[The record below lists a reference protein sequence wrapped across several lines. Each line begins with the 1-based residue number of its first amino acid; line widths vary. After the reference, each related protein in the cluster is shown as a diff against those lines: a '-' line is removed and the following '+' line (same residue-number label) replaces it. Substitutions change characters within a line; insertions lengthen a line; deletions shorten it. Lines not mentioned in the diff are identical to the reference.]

1 MHFIIDEL
9 KIIYNVNK
17 KLKGNIVPDV
27 KVSFVVPVFNKEEH
41 IRDCLNSLIFQ
52 DMGDVEIVVIDDGS
66 SDNTPQILKEYED
79 KITLK
84 TKSNA
89 GVSAA
94 RNDGIS
100 LAKGKYTICVDAD
113 DYIEKDY
120 ASSVYDIAEKF
131 DADIVIT
138 DMRKVYSDKKLFLK
152 DFETKEDG
160 VIDKS
165 EYLKRLLASRHNKV
179 LHNAANKAIRT
190 EILKENLFP
199 VGITQ
204 AEDFHVVVRNV
215 IASKTLVKLNRT
227 FYNYN
232 IGENNTSGFE
242 KLKAVMDHKFVY
254 DDIISILK
262 NKNLALEM
270 VSDLEFRKIKS
281 VYMPAISAIPNL
293 KNSSYVKALD
303 LFYEDIDSIISSAG
317 FSKLRLKQRI
327 LLKVLKNVKS
337 YENVSKILKIFNTI
351 NGFLS
356 NKKMKEFKE

>member
-1 MHFIIDEL
+1 M
-9 KIIYNVNK
+9 
-17 KLKGNIVPDV
+17 PDV
-27 KVSFVVPVFNKEEH
+27 KISFVVPVFNKKEH
-41 IRDCLNSLIFQ
+41 IRDCLNSLISQ
-52 DMGDVEIVVIDDGS
+52 DMDGIEIIVINDGS
-66 SDNTPQILKEYED
+66 TDNTLEILEEYKD
-79 KITLK
+79 KIILK

-94 RNDGIS
+94 RNDGIL
-100 LAKGKYTICVDAD
+100 LANGKYTICIDAD
-113 DYIEKDY
+113 DYVEKDY
-120 ASSVYDIAEKF
+120 ASCVYDIAKKF
-131 DADIVIT
+131 DADMVIT
-138 DMRKVYSDKKLFLK
+138 DMCKVYGNKKLFLK
-152 DFETKEDG
+152 DFETKEDS
-160 VIDKS
+160 VIDKN
-165 EYLKRLLASRHNKV
+165 EYLKKLLASRHNKV
-179 LHNAANKAIRT
+179 LHNVANKAIRT

-204 AEDFHVVVRNV
+204 AEDFHTVVRNV
-215 IASKTLVKLNRT
+215 IASKTLVKLNKA
-227 FYNYN
+227 FYYYK
-232 IGENNTSGFE
+232 IGDNNTAGFE

-270 VSDLEFRKIKS
+270 VPDLEFRKIKS
-281 VYMPAISAIPNL
+281 VYMPAISARPNL
-293 KNSSYVKALD
+293 NNSSYVKALD
-303 LFYEDIDSIISSAG
+303 LFYEDIDSIINSVG

>member
-1 MHFIIDEL
+1 MHGVKISFI
-9 KIIYNVNK
+9 
-17 KLKGNIVPDV
+17 
-27 KVSFVVPVFNKEEH
+27 VPVFNKEEH
-41 IRDCLNSLIFQ
+41 IRGCLNSLISQ
-52 DMGDVEIVVIDDGS
+52 DTDDIEIIVIDDGS
-66 SDNTPQILKEYED
+66 SDDTPKILKEYED
-79 KITLK
+79 KIVLK

-94 RNDGIS
+94 RNDGIL
-100 LAKGKYTICVDAD
+100 LAKGKYTICIDAD
-113 DYIEKDY
+113 DYVEKDY
-120 ASSVYDIAEKF
+120 ASSVYGIAEKF

-138 DMRKVYSDKKLFLK
+138 DMCKIYGDKKLFLK

-179 LHNAANKAIRT
+179 LHNAANKAIKT
-190 EILKENLFP
+190 KILKENLFP
-199 VGITQ
+199 IGITQ
-204 AEDFHVVVRNV
+204 AEDFHTVVRNV
-215 IASKTLVKLNRT
+215 IASKILVKLNRT

-232 IGENNTSGFE
+232 IGENNTGGFE
-242 KLKAVMDHKFVY
+242 KLKAVVDHKFVY
-254 DDIISILK
+254 EDIISILR

-270 VSDLEFRKIKS
+270 VPDLEFRKIKS

-317 FSKLRLKQRI
+317 FLKLRLKHRI
-327 LLKVLKNVKS
+327 LIKMLKNVKS

>member
-1 MHFIIDEL
+1 M
-9 KIIYNVNK
+9 
-17 KLKGNIVPDV
+17 PDV
-27 KVSFVVPVFNKEEH
+27 KISFVVPVFNKEEH
-41 IRDCLNSLIFQ
+41 IRDCLNSLISQ
-52 DMGDVEIVVIDDGS
+52 DFTYIEIIVIDDGS

-79 KITLK
+79 KIILK
-84 TKSNA
+84 TKSNT

-94 RNDGIS
+94 RNDGIL
-100 LAKGKYTICVDAD
+100 LAKGKYTICIDAD
-113 DYIEKDY
+113 DCVEKDY

-138 DMRKVYSDKKLFLK
+138 DMCKVYSDKKLFLK

-179 LHNAANKAIRT
+179 LHNAANKAIKT
-190 EILKENLFP
+190 KILKENLFP

-215 IASKTLVKLNRT
+215 IASKTLVKLNRA

-254 DDIISILK
+254 EDIISILK
-262 NKNLALEM
+262 NKDLALEM
-270 VSDLEFRKIKS
+270 VPDLELRKIKS
-281 VYMPAISAIPNL
+281 VYMPAISSRPNL

-303 LFYEDIDSIISSAG
+303 LFYKDIDWIINSDG
-317 FSKLRLKQRI
+317 FLKLRLKHRI

>member
-1 MHFIIDEL
+1 M
-9 KIIYNVNK
+9 
-17 KLKGNIVPDV
+17 PDV
-27 KVSFVVPVFNKEEH
+27 KISFVVPVFNKKEH
-41 IRDCLNSLIFQ
+41 IRDCLNSLISQ
-52 DMGDVEIVVIDDGS
+52 DTDDIEIIVINDGS
-66 SDNTPQILKEYED
+66 TDNTLEILEEYKD
-79 KITLK
+79 KIILK

-94 RNDGIS
+94 RKDSIL
-100 LAKGKYTICVDAD
+100 LASGKYTICVDAD
-113 DYIEKDY
+113 DYVEKDY
-120 ASSVYDIAEKF
+120 ASCVYDIAEKF

-138 DMRKVYSDKKLFLK
+138 DMCKVYDYKKLLFK

-160 VIDKS
+160 VIDKN

-190 EILKENLFP
+190 KILKENLFP

-204 AEDFHVVVRNV
+204 AEDFHTVVRNV
-215 IASKTLVKLNRT
+215 ITSKTLVKLNKA
-227 FYNYN
+227 FYCYK
-232 IGENNTSGFE
+232 IGNNNTAGFE

-270 VSDLEFRKIKS
+270 VPDLELRKIKS
-281 VYMPAISAIPNL
+281 VYMPAILARPNL

-303 LFYEDIDSIISSAG
+303 LFYEDSDSIISSAG

-327 LLKVLKNVKS
+327 LLKVLKNIKS

>member
-1 MHFIIDEL
+1 M
-9 KIIYNVNK
+9 
-17 KLKGNIVPDV
+17 PDV
-27 KVSFVVPVFNKEEH
+27 KISFVVPVFNKKEH
-41 IRDCLNSLIFQ
+41 IRDCLNSLISQ
-52 DMGDVEIVVIDDGS
+52 DMDDIEIIVINDGS
-66 SDNTPQILKEYED
+66 TDNTLEILEEYKD
-79 KITLK
+79 KIILK

-94 RNDGIS
+94 RNDGIL
-100 LAKGKYTICVDAD
+100 LASGKYTICVDAD
-113 DYIEKDY
+113 DYVEKDY
-120 ASSVYDIAEKF
+120 ASCVYDIAEKF

-138 DMRKVYSDKKLFLK
+138 DMCKVYDYKKLFLK

-160 VIDKS
+160 VIYKN
-165 EYLKRLLASRHNKV
+165 EYLKKLLASRHNKV

-204 AEDFHVVVRNV
+204 AEDFHAVVRNV
-215 IASKTLVKLNRT
+215 IASKTLVKLNKA
-227 FYNYN
+227 FYCYK
-232 IGENNTSGFE
+232 IGNNNTAGFE

-270 VSDLEFRKIKS
+270 VPDLELRKIKS
-281 VYMPAISAIPNL
+281 VYMPAISARPNL
-293 KNSSYVKALD
+293 NNSSYVKALD
-303 LFYEDIDSIISSAG
+303 LFYEDIDSIINSSG

-327 LLKVLKNVKS
+327 LLKVLKNIKS

>member
-1 MHFIIDEL
+1 M
-9 KIIYNVNK
+9 
-17 KLKGNIVPDV
+17 PDV
-27 KVSFVVPVFNKEEH
+27 KISFVVPVFNKEEH
-41 IRDCLNSLIFQ
+41 IRDCLNSLISQ
-52 DMGDVEIVVIDDGS
+52 DFTDIEIIVIDDGS

-79 KITLK
+79 KIILK
-84 TKSNA
+84 TKSNT

-94 RNDGIS
+94 RNDGIL
-100 LAKGKYTICVDAD
+100 LAKEKYTICIDAD
-113 DYIEKDY
+113 DCVEKDY

-138 DMRKVYSDKKLFLK
+138 DMCKVYSDKKLFLK

-179 LHNAANKAIRT
+179 LHNAANKAIKT
-190 EILKENLFP
+190 KILKENLFP

-215 IASKTLVKLNRT
+215 IASKTLVKLNRA

-254 DDIISILK
+254 EDIISILK
-262 NKNLALEM
+262 NKDLALEM
-270 VSDLEFRKIKS
+270 VPDLELRKIKS
-281 VYMPAISAIPNL
+281 VYMPAISSRPNL

-303 LFYEDIDSIISSAG
+303 LFYKDIDWIINSDG
-317 FSKLRLKQRI
+317 FLKLRLKHRI

-356 NKKMKEFKE
+356 NKKRKEFKE

>member
-1 MHFIIDEL
+1 MKISFI
-9 KIIYNVNK
+9 
-17 KLKGNIVPDV
+17 
-27 KVSFVVPVFNKEEH
+27 VPVFNKEEH
-41 IRDCLNSLIFQ
+41 IRDCLNSLISQ
-52 DMGDVEIVVIDDGS
+52 DFTDIEIIVVDDGS

-79 KITLK
+79 KIILK

-94 RNDGIS
+94 RNDGIM
-100 LAKGKYTICVDAD
+100 LASGKYTICVDAD
-113 DYIEKDY
+113 DYVEKDY

-138 DMRKVYSDKKLFLK
+138 DMCKVYSDKTLFFK
-152 DFETKEDG
+152 DFDTKEDG
-160 VIDKS
+160 IIDKN
-165 EYLKRLLASRHNKV
+165 EYLKRLASRHNKV
-179 LHNAANKAIRT
+179 LHNAANKAIKT
-190 EILKENLFP
+190 KILKENLFP

-204 AEDFHVVVRNV
+204 AEDFHAVVRNV

-232 IGENNTSGFE
+232 IGENNTGGFE
-242 KLKAVMDHKFVY
+242 KLKAVVDHKFVY
-254 DDIISILK
+254 EDIISILK

-270 VSDLEFRKIKS
+270 VPDLEFRKIKS

-317 FSKLRLKQRI
+317 FLKLRLKHRI
-327 LLKVLKNVKS
+327 LIKMLKNVKS

>member
-1 MHFIIDEL
+1 M
-9 KIIYNVNK
+9 
-17 KLKGNIVPDV
+17 PDV
-27 KVSFVVPVFNKEEH
+27 KISFVVPVFNKKEH
-41 IRDCLNSLIFQ
+41 IGDCLNSLISQ
-52 DMGDVEIVVIDDGS
+52 DMDDIEIIVVDDGS
-66 SDNTPQILKEYED
+66 NDGTSQILKEYED
-79 KITLK
+79 KIILK

-94 RNDGIS
+94 RNDGIL
-100 LAKGKYTICVDAD
+100 LASGKYTICIDAD
-113 DYIEKDY
+113 DYVEKGY
-120 ASSVYDIAEKF
+120 ALCVYDIAEKF
-131 DADIVIT
+131 GADIVIT
-138 DMRKVYSDKKLFLK
+138 DMYKVYGNKKLFLK

-160 VIDKS
+160 VIYKN
-165 EYLKRLLASRHNKV
+165 EYLKKLLASRHNKV

-204 AEDFHVVVRNV
+204 AEDFHTVVRNV
-215 IASKTLVKLNRT
+215 IASKTLVKLNKA
-227 FYNYN
+227 FYCYK
-232 IGENNTSGFE
+232 IGDNNTAGFE
-242 KLKAVMDHKFVY
+242 KLKAAMDHKFVY

-270 VSDLEFRKIKS
+270 VPDLELRKIKS
-281 VYMPAISAIPNL
+281 VYMPAILARPNL

-303 LFYEDIDSIISSAG
+303 LFYADIDSIINSSG

-327 LLKVLKNVKS
+327 LLKVLKNVKL

-356 NKKMKEFKE
+356 NTKMKEFKE

>member
-1 MHFIIDEL
+1 MS
-9 KIIYNVNK
+9 
-17 KLKGNIVPDV
+17 DV
-27 KVSFVVPVFNKEEH
+27 KISFVVPVFNKKEH
-41 IRDCLNSLIFQ
+41 IRDCLNSLISQ
-52 DMGDVEIVVIDDGS
+52 DMDDIEIIVVDDGS
-66 SDNTPQILKEYED
+66 NDGTSQILKEYED
-79 KITLK
+79 KIILK

-94 RNDGIS
+94 RNDGIL

-113 DYIEKDY
+113 DYVEKDY
-120 ASSVYDIAEKF
+120 ASCVYNIAKKF

-138 DMRKVYSDKKLFLK
+138 DMCKVYGNKKLFLK

-160 VIDKS
+160 VIDKN
-165 EYLKRLLASRHNKV
+165 EYLKKLLASRHNKV

-204 AEDFHVVVRNV
+204 AEDFHAVVRNV
-215 IASKTLVKLNRT
+215 IASKTLVKLNKA
-227 FYNYN
+227 FYYYK
-232 IGENNTSGFE
+232 IGDNNTAGFE

-270 VSDLEFRKIKS
+270 VPDLELRKIKS
-281 VYMPAISAIPNL
+281 VYMPAISARPNL

-303 LFYEDIDSIISSAG
+303 LFYADIDSIINSAG

>member
-1 MHFIIDEL
+1 LYFIIDEL

-17 KLKGNIVPDV
+17 KLKGSIVPGV
-27 KVSFVVPVFNKEEH
+27 KISFIVPVFNKEEH
-41 IRDCLNSLIFQ
+41 IRACLNSLISQ
-52 DMGDVEIVVIDDGS
+52 DLAEIEIIVVDDGS
-66 SDNTPQILKEYED
+66 SDDTSKILKEYED
-79 KITLK
+79 TIILK

-94 RNDGIS
+94 RNDGIM
-100 LAKGKYTICVDAD
+100 LASGKYTICVDAD
-113 DYIEKDY
+113 DYVEKDY

-138 DMRKVYSDKKLFLK
+138 DMCKVYSDKTLFFK
-152 DFETKEDG
+152 DFDTKEDG
-160 VIDKS
+160 IIDKN
-165 EYLKRLLASRHNKV
+165 EYLKRLASRHNKV
-179 LHNAANKAIRT
+179 LHNAANKAIKT
-190 EILKENLFP
+190 KILKENLFP

-204 AEDFHVVVRNV
+204 AEDFHAVVRNV

-232 IGENNTSGFE
+232 IGENNTGGFE
-242 KLKAVMDHKFVY
+242 KLKAVVDHKFVY
-254 DDIISILK
+254 EDIISILK

-270 VSDLEFRKIKS
+270 VPDLEFRKIKS

-317 FSKLRLKQRI
+317 FLKLRLKHRI
-327 LLKVLKNVKS
+327 LIKMLKNVKS

>member
-1 MHFIIDEL
+1 M
-9 KIIYNVNK
+9 
-17 KLKGNIVPDV
+17 PDV
-27 KVSFVVPVFNKEEH
+27 KISFVVPVFNKEEH
-41 IRDCLNSLIFQ
+41 IRDCLNSLISQ
-52 DMGDVEIVVIDDGS
+52 DFTDIEIIVIDDGS

-79 KITLK
+79 KIILK
-84 TKSNA
+84 TKSNT

-94 RNDGIS
+94 RNDGIL
-100 LAKGKYTICVDAD
+100 LAKGKYTICIDAD
-113 DYIEKDY
+113 DCVEKDY

-138 DMRKVYSDKKLFLK
+138 DMCKVYSDKKLFLK

-179 LHNAANKAIRT
+179 LHNAANKAIKT
-190 EILKENLFP
+190 KILKENLFP

-215 IASKTLVKLNRT
+215 IASKTLVKLNRA

-254 DDIISILK
+254 EDIISILK
-262 NKNLALEM
+262 NKDLALEM
-270 VSDLEFRKIKS
+270 VPDLELRKIKS
-281 VYMPAISAIPNL
+281 VYMPAISSRPNL

-303 LFYEDIDSIISSAG
+303 LFYKDIDWIINSDG
-317 FSKLRLKQRI
+317 FLKLRLKHRI

>member
-1 MHFIIDEL
+1 M
-9 KIIYNVNK
+9 
-17 KLKGNIVPDV
+17 PDV
-27 KVSFVVPVFNKEEH
+27 KISFVVPVFNKKEH
-41 IRDCLNSLIFQ
+41 IRDCLNSLISQ
-52 DMGDVEIVVIDDGS
+52 DMDDIEIIVINDGS
-66 SDNTPQILKEYED
+66 TDNTLEILEEYED
-79 KITLK
+79 KIILK

-94 RNDGIS
+94 RNDGII
-100 LAKGKYTICVDAD
+100 LANGKYTICVDAD
-113 DYIEKDY
+113 DYVEKDY

-131 DADIVIT
+131 DTDIVIT
-138 DMRKVYSDKKLFLK
+138 DMCKVYSDKKLFFK

-160 VIDKS
+160 VINKN

-179 LHNAANKAIRT
+179 LHNAANKAIKT
-190 EILKENLFP
+190 KILKENLFP
-199 VGITQ
+199 IGITQ
-204 AEDFHVVVRNV
+204 AEDFHTVVRNV

-232 IGENNTSGFE
+232 IGENNTGGFE
-242 KLKAVMDHKFVY
+242 KLKAVVDHKFVY
-254 DDIISILK
+254 EDIISILK

-270 VSDLEFRKIKS
+270 VPDLEFRKIKS
-281 VYMPAISAIPNL
+281 VYMPAISSRPNL

-303 LFYEDIDSIISSAG
+303 LFYDDIDSIISSAG
-317 FSKLRLKQRI
+317 FSKLRLKHRI
-327 LLKVLKNVKS
+327 LIKMLKNVKS

>member
-1 MHFIIDEL
+1 M
-9 KIIYNVNK
+9 
-17 KLKGNIVPDV
+17 PDV
-27 KVSFVVPVFNKEEH
+27 KISFVVPVFNKKKH
-41 IRDCLNSLIFQ
+41 IRDCLNSLISQ
-52 DMGDVEIVVIDDGS
+52 DMDDIEIIVINDGS
-66 SDNTPQILKEYED
+66 TDNTLEILEEYKD
-79 KITLK
+79 KIILK

-94 RNDGIS
+94 RNDGIL
-100 LAKGKYTICVDAD
+100 LASGKYTICVDAD
-113 DYIEKDY
+113 DYVEKDY
-120 ASSVYDIAEKF
+120 GSCVYDIAEKF
-131 DADIVIT
+131 DADMVIT
-138 DMRKVYSDKKLFLK
+138 DVFKIYGNKKVYLN
-152 DFETKEDG
+152 DFEIKDSHI
-160 VIDKS
+160 IDKD

-179 LHNAANKAIRT
+179 LHNTWNKAIKT

-204 AEDFHVVVRNV
+204 AEDFHTVVRNV
-215 IASKTLVKLNRT
+215 IASKTLVKLNKA
-227 FYNYN
+227 FYCYK
-232 IGENNTSGFE
+232 IGDNNTAGFE

-270 VSDLEFRKIKS
+270 VPDLELRKIKS
-281 VYMPAISAIPNL
+281 VYMPAILARPNL

-303 LFYEDIDSIISSAG
+303 LFYADIDSIINSSG

-327 LLKVLKNVKS
+327 LLKVLKNIKS

>member
-1 MHFIIDEL
+1 MS
-9 KIIYNVNK
+9 
-17 KLKGNIVPDV
+17 DV
-27 KVSFVVPVFNKEEH
+27 KISFVVPVFNKEEH
-41 IRDCLNSLIFQ
+41 VRDCLNSLVSQ
-52 DMGDVEIVVIDDGS
+52 DMDDIEIIVVDDGS
-66 SDNTPQILKEYED
+66 SDTTPQILKEYED
-79 KITLK
+79 KIILK

-94 RNDGIS
+94 RNDGIL

-113 DYIEKDY
+113 DYVEKDY
-120 ASSVYDIAEKF
+120 ASCVYDITKKF

-138 DMRKVYSDKKLFLK
+138 DAFKICGNKKVCLK
-152 DFETKEDG
+152 DFETKDSCI
-160 VIDKS
+160 IDKD
-165 EYLKRLLASRHNKV
+165 EYLKKLLASRHNKV
-179 LHNAANKAIRT
+179 LHNTWNKAIKT

-215 IASKTLVKLNRT
+215 IASKTLVKLNKA
-227 FYNYN
+227 FYYYK

-262 NKNLALEM
+262 NKNLAPEM
-270 VSDLEFRKIKS
+270 VPDLELRKIKS
-281 VYMPAISAIPNL
+281 VYIPAISARPNL

-303 LFYEDIDSIISSAG
+303 LFYEDIDSIINSAG
-317 FSKLRLKQRI
+317 FSKLRLKHRI

-337 YENVSKILKIFNTI
+337 YENISKILKIFNTI

>member
-1 MHFIIDEL
+1 MSGVKISFI
-9 KIIYNVNK
+9 
-17 KLKGNIVPDV
+17 
-27 KVSFVVPVFNKEEH
+27 VPVFNKEEH
-41 IRDCLNSLIFQ
+41 VRNCLNSLISQ
-52 DMGDVEIVVIDDGS
+52 DFTDIEIIVIDDGS

-79 KITLK
+79 KIILK
-84 TKSNA
+84 TKSNT

-94 RNDGIS
+94 RNDGIL
-100 LAKGKYTICVDAD
+100 LAKGKYTICIDAD
-113 DYIEKDY
+113 DCVEKDY

-138 DMRKVYSDKKLFLK
+138 DMCKVYSDKKLFLK

-179 LHNAANKAIRT
+179 LHNAANKAIKT
-190 EILKENLFP
+190 KILKENLFP

-215 IASKTLVKLNRT
+215 IASKTLVKLNRA

-254 DDIISILK
+254 EDIISILK
-262 NKNLALEM
+262 NKDLALEM
-270 VSDLEFRKIKS
+270 VPDLELRKIKS
-281 VYMPAISAIPNL
+281 VYMPAISSRPNL

-303 LFYEDIDSIISSAG
+303 LFYKDIDWIINSDG
-317 FSKLRLKQRI
+317 FLKLRLKHRI

-356 NKKMKEFKE
+356 NKIMKEFKE

>member
-1 MHFIIDEL
+1 
-9 KIIYNVNK
+9 
-17 KLKGNIVPDV
+17 VPDV
-27 KVSFVVPVFNKEEH
+27 KISFVVPVFNKKEH
-41 IRDCLNSLIFQ
+41 IRDCLNSLISQ
-52 DMGDVEIVVIDDGS
+52 DMDDIEIIVINDGS
-66 SDNTPQILKEYED
+66 TDNTLEILEEYKD
-79 KITLK
+79 KIILK

-89 GVSAA
+89 GVSVA
-94 RNDGIS
+94 RNDGIL
-100 LAKGKYTICVDAD
+100 LASGKYTICVDAD
-113 DYIEKDY
+113 DYVEKDY

-138 DMRKVYSDKKLFLK
+138 DMCKVYGHKKLLLK

-160 VIDKS
+160 AIDKN

-190 EILKENLFP
+190 KILKENLFP
-199 VGITQ
+199 VGIT
-204 AEDFHVVVRNV
+204 HTVVRNV
-215 IASKTLVKLNRT
+215 IASKTLVKLNKT
-227 FYNYN
+227 FYCYK
-232 IGENNTSGFE
+232 IGDNNTAGFE

-270 VSDLEFRKIKS
+270 VPDLELRKIKS
-281 VYMPAISAIPNL
+281 VYMPAILARPNL

-303 LFYEDIDSIISSAG
+303 LFYADIDSIINSSG

>member
-1 MHFIIDEL
+1 M
-9 KIIYNVNK
+9 
-17 KLKGNIVPDV
+17 PDV
-27 KVSFVVPVFNKEEH
+27 KISFVVPVFNKKEH
-41 IRDCLNSLIFQ
+41 IRDCLNSLISQ
-52 DMGDVEIVVIDDGS
+52 DMDDIEIIVINDGS
-66 SDNTPQILKEYED
+66 TDNTLEILEEYKD
-79 KITLK
+79 KIILK

-94 RNDGIS
+94 RNDGIL
-100 LAKGKYTICVDAD
+100 LASGKYTICVDAD
-113 DYIEKDY
+113 DYVEKDY
-120 ASSVYDIAEKF
+120 ASCVYDIAEKF

-138 DMRKVYSDKKLFLK
+138 DMCKVYDYKKLFLK

-160 VIDKS
+160 VIYKN
-165 EYLKRLLASRHNKV
+165 EYLKKLLASRHNKV

-204 AEDFHVVVRNV
+204 AEDFHAVVRNV
-215 IASKTLVKLNRT
+215 IASKTLVKLNKA
-227 FYNYN
+227 FYCYK
-232 IGENNTSGFE
+232 IGNNNTAGFE

-270 VSDLEFRKIKS
+270 VPDLELRKIKS
-281 VYMPAISAIPNL
+281 VYMPAILARPNL
-293 KNSSYVKALD
+293 NNSSYVKALD
-303 LFYEDIDSIISSAG
+303 LFYEDIDSIINSSG

-327 LLKVLKNVKS
+327 LLKVLKNIKS

>member
-1 MHFIIDEL
+1 MPNV
-9 KIIYNVNK
+9 KI
-17 KLKGNIVPDV
+17 
-27 KVSFVVPVFNKEEH
+27 SFVVPVFNKKEY
-41 IRDCLNSLIFQ
+41 IRDCLNSLISQ
-52 DMGDVEIVVIDDGS
+52 DMDDIEIIVINDGS
-66 SDNTPQILKEYED
+66 TDNTLEILEEYKD
-79 KITLK
+79 KIILK

-94 RNDGIS
+94 RNDGIL
-100 LAKGKYTICVDAD
+100 LASGKYTICVDAD
-113 DYIEKDY
+113 DYVEKDY

-138 DMRKVYSDKKLFLK
+138 DMFKVYGHKKLFLK
-152 DFETKEDG
+152 DFETKEDCT
-160 VIDKS
+160 IDKN

-190 EILKENLFP
+190 KILKENLFP

-204 AEDFHVVVRNV
+204 AEDFHTVVRN
-215 IASKTLVKLNRT
+215 IITSKTLVKLNKA
-227 FYNYN
+227 FYYYK
-232 IGENNTSGFE
+232 IGDNNTAGFE

-270 VSDLEFRKIKS
+270 VPDLELRKIKS
-281 VYMPAISAIPNL
+281 VYMPAILARPNL

-303 LFYEDIDSIISSAG
+303 LFYADIDSIINSSG

>member
-1 MHFIIDEL
+1 MS
-9 KIIYNVNK
+9 
-17 KLKGNIVPDV
+17 NI

-41 IRDCLNSLIFQ
+41 VRDCLNSLIAQ
-52 DMGDVEIVVIDDGS
+52 DTDDIEIIVIDDGS
-66 SDNTPQILKEYED
+66 SDDTPKILKEYED
-79 KITLK
+79 KIALK

-94 RNDGIS
+94 RNDGIL
-100 LAKGKYTICVDAD
+100 LAKGKYTICIDAD
-113 DYIEKDY
+113 DYVEKDY

-138 DMRKVYSDKKLFLK
+138 DAFKIYGNKKVHLK
-152 DFETKEDG
+152 DFETKDNHI
-160 VIDKS
+160 IDKD
-165 EYLKRLLASRHNKV
+165 EYLKRLLVSRHNKV
-179 LHNAANKAIRT
+179 LHNTWNKAIKT

-204 AEDFHVVVRNV
+204 AEDFHAVVRNV

-254 DDIISILK
+254 EDIISILK

-270 VSDLEFRKIKS
+270 VPDLELRKIKS
-281 VYMPAISAIPNL
+281 VYMPAISSRPNL
-293 KNSSYVKALD
+293 KNSSYVKVLD
-303 LFYEDIDSIISSAG
+303 LFYKDIDWIINSDG
-317 FSKLRLKQRI
+317 FSKLRLKHKI

>member
-1 MHFIIDEL
+1 MSGMKISFI
-9 KIIYNVNK
+9 
-17 KLKGNIVPDV
+17 
-27 KVSFVVPVFNKEEH
+27 VPVFNKEEH
-41 IRDCLNSLIFQ
+41 IRDCLNSLISQ
-52 DMGDVEIVVIDDGS
+52 DFTDIEIIVVDDGS

-79 KITLK
+79 KIILK

-94 RNDGIS
+94 RNDGIM
-100 LAKGKYTICVDAD
+100 LASGKYTICVDAD
-113 DYIEKDY
+113 DYVEKDY

-138 DMRKVYSDKKLFLK
+138 DMCKVYSDKTLFFK
-152 DFETKEDG
+152 DFDTKEDG
-160 VIDKS
+160 IIDKN
-165 EYLKRLLASRHNKV
+165 EYLKRLASRHNKV
-179 LHNAANKAIRT
+179 LHNAANKAIKT
-190 EILKENLFP
+190 KILKENLFP

-204 AEDFHVVVRNV
+204 AEDFHAVVRNV

-232 IGENNTSGFE
+232 IGENNTGGFE
-242 KLKAVMDHKFVY
+242 KLKAVVDHKFVY
-254 DDIISILK
+254 EDIISILK

-270 VSDLEFRKIKS
+270 VPDLEFRKIKS

-317 FSKLRLKQRI
+317 FLKLRLKHRI
-327 LLKVLKNVKS
+327 LIKMLKNVKS

>member
-1 MHFIIDEL
+1 M
-9 KIIYNVNK
+9 
-17 KLKGNIVPDV
+17 PDV

-79 KITLK
+79 KIILK
-84 TKSNA
+84 TKINA

-94 RNDGIS
+94 RNDGII
-100 LAKGKYTICVDAD
+100 LASGKYTICVDAD
-113 DYIEKDY
+113 DYVEKDY

-138 DMRKVYSDKKLFLK
+138 DMCKVYSDKKLFFK

-160 VIDKS
+160 VIDKD
-165 EYLKRLLASRHNKV
+165 EYLKRLLASGHNKV
-179 LHNAANKAIRT
+179 LHNAANKAIKT
-190 EILKENLFP
+190 KILKENLFP

-204 AEDFHVVVRNV
+204 AEDFHAIVRNV
-215 IASKTLVKLNRT
+215 IASKTLVKLNRA
-227 FYNYN
+227 FYYYT

-254 DDIISILK
+254 EDIISILR
-262 NKNLALEM
+262 NKNLAFEM
-270 VSDLEFRKIKS
+270 IPDLEFRKIKS
-281 VYMPAISAIPNL
+281 VYMPAISSRPNL
-293 KNSSYVKALD
+293 KNNSYIKALD

-317 FSKLRLKQRI
+317 FLKLRLKQRI
-327 LLKVLKNVKS
+327 LIKMLKNVKS
-337 YENVSKILKIFNTI
+337 YENVLKILKIFNTI

>member
-1 MHFIIDEL
+1 M
-9 KIIYNVNK
+9 
-17 KLKGNIVPDV
+17 PDV
-27 KVSFVVPVFNKEEH
+27 KISFVVPVFNKEEH
-41 IRDCLNSLIFQ
+41 IRDCLNSLISQ
-52 DMGDVEIVVIDDGS
+52 DFTDIEIIVIDDGS

-79 KITLK
+79 KIILK
-84 TKSNA
+84 TKSNT

-94 RNDGIS
+94 RNDGIL
-100 LAKGKYTICVDAD
+100 LAKEKYTICIDAD
-113 DYIEKDY
+113 DCVEKDY

-138 DMRKVYSDKKLFLK
+138 DMCKVYSDKKLFLK

-179 LHNAANKAIRT
+179 LHNAANKAIKT
-190 EILKENLFP
+190 KILKENLFP

-215 IASKTLVKLNRT
+215 IASKTLVKLNRA

-254 DDIISILK
+254 EDIISILK
-262 NKNLALEM
+262 NKDLALEM
-270 VSDLEFRKIKS
+270 VPDLELRKIKS
-281 VYMPAISAIPNL
+281 VYMPAISSRPNL

-303 LFYEDIDSIISSAG
+303 LFYKDIDWIINSDG
-317 FSKLRLKQRI
+317 FLKLRLKHRI

>member
-1 MHFIIDEL
+1 MPNV
-9 KIIYNVNK
+9 KI
-17 KLKGNIVPDV
+17 
-27 KVSFVVPVFNKEEH
+27 SFVVPVFNKKEH
-41 IRDCLNSLIFQ
+41 IKDCLNSLISQ
-52 DMGDVEIVVIDDGS
+52 DMDDIEIIVINDGS
-66 SDNTPQILKEYED
+66 TDNTLEILEEYKD
-79 KITLK
+79 KIILK

-94 RNDGIS
+94 RNDGIL

-113 DYIEKDY
+113 DYVEKDY

-138 DMRKVYSDKKLFLK
+138 DMCKVYGHKKLLLK
-152 DFETKEDG
+152 DFETKDDG
-160 VIDKS
+160 IIDKN

-179 LHNAANKAIRT
+179 LHNAANKAIST
-190 EILKENLFP
+190 KILKENLFP

-204 AEDFHVVVRNV
+204 AEDFHAVVRNV
-215 IASKTLVKLNRT
+215 IASKTLVKLNKA
-227 FYNYN
+227 FYYYK
-232 IGENNTSGFE
+232 IGDNNTAGFE

-270 VSDLEFRKIKS
+270 VPDLELRKIKS

-293 KNSSYVKALD
+293 KNSSYVRALD
-303 LFYEDIDSIISSAG
+303 LFYEDIDSIINSAG

-327 LLKVLKNVKS
+327 LLKVLKNIKS
-337 YENVSKILKIFNTI
+337 Y
-351 NGFLS
+351 
-356 NKKMKEFKE
+356 